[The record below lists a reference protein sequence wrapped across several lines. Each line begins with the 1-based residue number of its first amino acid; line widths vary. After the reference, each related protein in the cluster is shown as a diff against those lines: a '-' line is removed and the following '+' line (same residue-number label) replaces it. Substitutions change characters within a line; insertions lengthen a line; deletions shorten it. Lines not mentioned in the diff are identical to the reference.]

1 MSVHHAL
8 GRPLDAVVTV
18 LRAPSE
24 PDRYTCWPDRARLRL
39 VILVSVLPVA
49 IGLTGGSI
57 AIYVGLHGVSADI
70 AWPLGVLQCLP
81 VLVAPRWPVP
91 AWRVVMIGLL
101 FGALVG
107 GGDAFMPWPVTSL
120 LALVGVLF
128 AVGASSDQP
137 KPLGAGLV
145 TVSVIVLLPLGLGRL
160 ESWFGLILAGLVIL
174 ALVFGDAVGGRYL
187 AEMRLALQAERHR
200 HDQALN
206 AVLEERSRIARELHD
221 VVAHHMSVIAL
232 QAEAA
237 PYKIHDLPE
246 PARET
251 FALLRDEARSALTE
265 TRRVVGLLRAG
276 SEAAERAPQPG
287 ADRIPE
293 LLDAHEGL
301 RVTLSVTGTHRA
313 LPDAVDLS
321 AYRIVQEALSN
332 AARYAPGSSV
342 EVEVHYGE
350 HELLL
355 KVRDDGA
362 KDKPQP
368 GNGGHG
374 LLGMRERVAM
384 LGGSLETGPR
394 PEGGWAV
401 SAGLP
406 YDGRHDPGGDR

>member
-1 MSVHHAL
+1 MGH
-8 GRPLDAVVTV
+8 PLDAVVAV

-24 PDRYTCWPDRARLRL
+24 PDRLTFWPERARPRL
-39 VILVSVLPVA
+39 AIVLAVVPLA

-57 AIYVGLHGVSADI
+57 ALYAGLHSVTADL

-81 VLVAPRWPVP
+81 VLAAPRWPVP
-91 AWRVVMIGLL
+91 AWRAAMVGMLCGT
-101 FGALVG
+101 AVG
-107 GGDAFMPWPVTSL
+107 GTATFMPWPVTSL
-120 LALVGVLF
+120 LALVAVLF
-128 AVGASSDQP
+128 AVGAGSDRP

-145 TVSVIVLLPLGLGRL
+145 TVFVIVAVPLWVGRL
-160 ESWFGLILAGLVIL
+160 ESWFGLILAGIVLL
-174 ALVFGDAVGGRYL
+174 ALAFGDAVGGRYL
-187 AEMRLALQAERHR
+187 AEMRLALQDERHR
-200 HDQALN
+200 RDQALN

-301 RVTLSVTGTHRA
+301 AVTLTVTGSRRT

-332 AARYAPGSSV
+332 AARYAPGSTV

-350 HELLL
+350 HELRLEI
-355 KVRDDGA
+355 RDDGA
-362 KDKPQP
+362 KVEPQP
-368 GNGGHG
+368 ANGGHG

-384 LGGSLETGPR
+384 LAGSLATGPR

-401 SAGLP
+401 AAELP

>member
-1 MSVHHAL
+1 MSVHHVL
-8 GRPLDAVVTV
+8 GRPLNAVIAV
-18 LRAPSE
+18 LRAPSG
-24 PDRYTCWPDRARLRL
+24 PDRSICWPDQPRARLAI
-39 VILVSVLPVA
+39 ILAVLPLS

-57 AIYVGLHGVSADI
+57 ALYAGLHGVSADL
-70 AWPLGVLQCLP
+70 AWPLGILQCLP
-81 VLVAPRWPVP
+81 LLVAPRWPVP
-91 AWRVVMIGLL
+91 AWRVVMMGLL
-101 FGALVG
+101 CGTVAG
-107 GGDAFMPWPVTSL
+107 GGDTFMPWPVTSL

-128 AVGASSDQP
+128 AVGASSDRP

-145 TVSVIVLLPLGLGRL
+145 TVFVIVAVPLWVGRL
-160 ESWFGLILAGLVIL
+160 ESWFGLILIGLVLL

-187 AEMRLALQAERHR
+187 AEMRLALEAERHR
-200 HDQALN
+200 RDQALN

-265 TRRVVGLLRAG
+265 TRRMVGLLRAG

-301 RVTLSVTGTHRA
+301 RVSLEVRGAHRT

-342 EVEVHYGE
+342 EVEVHYLP
-350 HELLL
+350 HELRLEI
-355 KVRDDGA
+355 RDDGA
-362 KDKPQP
+362 KEEPQP

-384 LGGSLETGPR
+384 LGGSLKTGPR
-394 PEGGWAV
+394 PEGGWSV

-406 YDGRHDPGGDR
+406 LDSPPSP